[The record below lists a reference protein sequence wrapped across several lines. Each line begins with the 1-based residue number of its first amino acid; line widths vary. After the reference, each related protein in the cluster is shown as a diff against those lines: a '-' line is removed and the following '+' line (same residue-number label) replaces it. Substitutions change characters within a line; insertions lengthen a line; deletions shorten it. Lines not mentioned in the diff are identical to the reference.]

1 MLTAA
6 APRPTDPACI
16 SPLYA
21 LTRQRLLVLDGAMG
35 TMIQRYPLEEE
46 DFRGERFADHSHPLR
61 GNNDLLS
68 LTRPDIIREIHAQYF
83 AAGADMVETNTF
95 SGTTIAQADYALEH
109 VVYELNYES
118 ARLARE
124 EADRYSA
131 LTPGQPRFV
140 AGALG
145 PTNRTASLSPDV
157 NRPGYRAV
165 TFDELAAA
173 YLEQV
178 RGLVDGGVDAL
189 LIETIFD
196 TLNAKA
202 ALFAVQQFFDEG
214 GRVVPL
220 MISGTITDAS
230 GRTLSGQTVGA
241 FWHSIRHL
249 PLLSVG
255 LNCALGA
262 DQLKTYVRELAR
274 IAPDVAISAYPNAG
288 LPNAFGG
295 YDESAQEFAALVEEY
310 LQEGLV
316 NIVGGC
322 CGTTPLHV
330 AELRKLADGYATRSV
345 KSYELRVK
353 SFSEDTNGLADI
365 TEDAE
370 ESTLNSQLLTLNS
383 TNSTKLAGLEP
394 FTIEENNLFV
404 NIGERCNVTGS
415 RAFARLIRAGDYDAA
430 LAVARDQVEN
440 GAQVLDINMDEGM
453 LDSEAAMTTFL
464 NLIAAEPDI
473 ARVPL
478 MIDSS
483 KWSVIEAGLKC
494 VQGKSIVN
502 SISLKE
508 GEDTFRRHARLV
520 RQYGAAVVVMAFD
533 ERGQADSYERR
544 IEICARCYRILTE
557 EVGFPAED
565 IIFDPN
571 ILTVGTGIE
580 EHRRYALDFIQAV
593 GWIKA
598 NLPGARTSG
607 GVSNISFAFRGN
619 DVVREAM
626 HAAFLYHAIRAGLSM
641 GIVNAGQLAVYAEIE
656 PELLVLVE
664 DVLLDRQP
672 EATERLVDF
681 AESVKGNDKAE
692 LSNEQQETRNKK
704 LDWRLLPVAE
714 RLQHALVRGITDFID
729 EDTEEVRQQVARPL
743 DVIEG
748 PLMAGMNVVGDLFG
762 AGKMFLPQVVKSAR
776 VMKKAVAYLEP
787 YLLADK
793 MAGERQ
799 TAGRILLATVKGDVH
814 DIGKNIVGVV
824 LACNNFDI
832 VDLGVMVPLERIL
845 DEAQRVGADII
856 GLSGLITPSLDEM
869 VYVARE
875 MERRRMRVPLLIGGA
890 TTSRLH
896 TAVKIAPVYSGSA
909 VYVNDA
915 SRSVGVAASLLGSG
929 KDAYLSA
936 IAAEYA
942 ALREDHASRQR
953 DKNYLSISAARANG
967 FRADWET
974 SPITKPGFLGTRVLD
989 NYPLDELARYIDW
1002 TPFFHTWELRGRYPR
1017 ILEDE
1022 ILGDAARRL
1031 FADAQRML
1039 AEIIADKSLT
1049 ARAVLGFWPANT
1061 VDYDTIEVYADDKRA
1076 HVVDEFFTLRQQGEK
1091 GPGVHNVA
1099 FSDYLAPRETGR
1111 ADYLGGFAVTAGL
1124 GIEKLIEKYEADHD
1138 DYSVI
1143 MVKALADRLAEAF
1156 AERLHQRVREEFW
1169 GYAPDEHLSGE
1180 DLIKEEYRGIRPAP
1194 GYPGC
1199 PDHTEKIT
1207 LFRLLNATN
1216 QTGITLTENL
1226 AMYPTAAVSGLYY
1239 AHPAARYFGLGKIG
1253 RDQVVDMAARKGM
1266 ELGELERWLMPNLN
1280 YEPVSSVDSASPRV
1294 EQLA

>member
-1 MLTAA
+1 M
-6 APRPTDPACI
+6 
-16 SPLYA
+16 
-21 LTRQRLLVLDGAMG
+21 RQRLLVLDGAMG

-46 DFRGERFADHSHPLR
+46 DFRGARFADHPRPLR

-68 LTRPDIIREIHAQYF
+68 LTRPDIIRAIHAEYF
-83 AAGADMVETNTF
+83 EAGADMVETNTF
-95 SGTTIAQADYALEH
+95 SGTTIAQADYGLEH
-109 VVYELNYES
+109 IVYELNYES

-124 EADRYSA
+124 VADEFTAR
-131 LTPGQPRFV
+131 TPGQPRFV
-140 AGALG
+140 AGAIG

-157 NRPGYRAV
+157 NRPGFRAV
-165 TFDELAAA
+165 TFDELATA
-173 YLEQV
+173 YLEQA
-178 RGLVDGGVDAL
+178 RGLVEGGVDAL

-202 ALFAVQQFFDEG
+202 ALFAVQQFFNEG
-214 GRVVPL
+214 GRVVPV

-230 GRTLSGQTVGA
+230 GRTLSGQTVEA
-241 FWHSIRHL
+241 FWHSIKHL

-262 DQLKTYVRELAR
+262 DQLKGYVRELAR
-274 IAPDVAISAYPNAG
+274 LADVPVSAYPNAG

-295 YDESAQEFAALVEEY
+295 YDESAQEFAALVEDY
-310 LQEGLV
+310 LREGLLNV
-316 NIVGGC
+316 VGGC
-322 CGTTPLHV
+322 CGTTPQHI
-330 AELRKLADGYATRSV
+330 AELKKLAAKYPARTVASESVEVSVDGLVDGA
-345 KSYELRVK
+345 
-353 SFSEDTNGLADI
+353 
-365 TEDAE
+365 
-370 ESTLNSQLLTLNS
+370 TLNPHTSLS
-383 TNSTKLAGLEP
+383 LAGLEP
-394 FTIEENNLFV
+394 FNITPESLFV

-415 RAFARLIRAGDYDAA
+415 RAFARLIRAGDYEAA

-453 LDSEAAMTTFL
+453 LDSEAVMTTFL
-464 NLIAAEPDI
+464 HLIASEPDI
-473 ARVPL
+473 ARLPI

-508 GEDTFRRHARLV
+508 GEERFRHHARLV

-533 ERGQADSYERR
+533 ENGQADSYERR
-544 IEICARCYRILTE
+544 IEICQRSYDILTQ
-557 EVGFPAED
+557 EVGFPAGD

-571 ILTVGTGIE
+571 ILTVGTGLE
-580 EHRRYALDFIQAV
+580 EHRNYALDFIAAV
-593 GWIKA
+593 KWIKA
-598 NLPGARTSG
+598 NLPGVRTSG
-607 GVSNISFAFRGN
+607 GVSNISFSYRGN

-626 HAAFLYHAIRAGLSM
+626 HAAFLYHAIRAGLDM
-641 GIVNAGQLAVYAEIE
+641 GIVNAGQLAVYDEI
-656 PELLVLVE
+656 PKDLLELCE
-664 DVLLDRQP
+664 DVLLNRRPD
-672 EATERLVDF
+672 ATERLVDF
-681 AESVKGNDKAE
+681 AETVKQKGKVEVVADA
-692 LSNEQQETRNKK
+692 
-704 LDWRLLPVAE
+704 WRSLPVAE
-714 RLQHALVRGITDFID
+714 RLQHALVRGITEFID
-729 EDTEEVRQQVARPL
+729 QDTEEVRQQLARPL

-793 MAGERQ
+793 RGQERQ
-799 TAGRILLATVKGDVH
+799 TAGKILLATVKGDVH

-845 DEAQRVGADII
+845 DEAQKQGADII

-875 MERRRMRVPLLIGGA
+875 MEKRRLQVPLLIGGA

-896 TAVKIAPVYSGSA
+896 TAVKIAPAYSGSA

-929 KDAYLSA
+929 KAAYTQT
-936 IAAEYA
+936 IRDEYQ

-953 DKNYLSISAARANG
+953 EKSYLSIEAARQNG

-974 SPITKPGFLGTRVLD
+974 APITRPSFLGTQVLD

-1002 TPFFHTWELRGRYPR
+1002 TPFFHTWELKGRYPR
-1017 ILEDE
+1017 ILDDE
-1022 ILGDAARRL
+1022 NLGEAARRL
-1031 FADAQRML
+1031 FDDAQKML
-1039 AEIIADKSLT
+1039 AEVIANKSLT

-1061 VDYDTIEVYADDKRA
+1061 VDYDTIEVYEDDTRQQ
-1076 HVVDEFFTLRQQGEK
+1076 VRDEFFTLRQQGEK
-1091 GPGVHNVA
+1091 APGVHNIA
-1099 FSDYLAPRETGR
+1099 FSDYLAPKETGR

-1124 GIEKLIEKYEADHD
+1124 GIEKLIEQYEADHD
-1138 DYSVI
+1138 DYSSI
-1143 MVKALADRLAEAF
+1143 MIKALADRLAEAF

-1169 GYAPDEHLSGE
+1169 GYSPNENLSGE
-1180 DLIKEEYRGIRPAP
+1180 ALIKEEYRGIRPAP

-1207 LFRLLNATN
+1207 LFRLLDAEK

-1253 RDQVVDMAARKGM
+1253 RDQVADIAERKKM
-1266 ELGELERWLMPNLN
+1266 PLPELERWLMPNLN
-1280 YEPVSSVDSASPRV
+1280 YDPA
-1294 EQLA
+1294 

>member
-1 MLTAA
+1 MSA
-6 APRPTDPACI
+6 APSLVATDPACI
-16 SPLYA
+16 SPLPA
-21 LTRQRLLVLDGAMG
+21 LMRQRLLILDGAMG
-35 TMIQRYPLEEE
+35 TMIQRYPLEEA
-46 DFRGERFADHSHPLR
+46 DFRGQRFADHPRPLR

-68 LTRPDIIREIHAQYF
+68 LTRPDIIRAIHAEYF

-109 VVYELNYES
+109 VVHELNYES

-124 EADRYSA
+124 VADEFTA
-131 LTPGQPRFV
+131 QNPAQPRFV
-140 AGALG
+140 AGAIG

-157 NRPGYRAV
+157 NRPGFRAV
-165 TFDELAAA
+165 TFDELATA
-173 YLEQV
+173 YLEQT

-202 ALFAVQQFFDEG
+202 ALFAVQQFFNEG
-214 GRVVPL
+214 GRVVPV

-230 GRTLSGQTVGA
+230 GRTLSGQTVEA
-241 FWHSIRHL
+241 FWHSIKHL

-262 DQLKTYVRELAR
+262 DQLRTYVRELAR
-274 IAPDVAISAYPNAG
+274 LADVPVSAYPNAG

-295 YDESAQEFAALVEEY
+295 YDESAQEFAALVEDY
-310 LQEGLV
+310 LKEGLLNV
-316 NIVGGC
+316 VGGC
-322 CGTTPLHV
+322 CGTTPQHI
-330 AELRKLADGYATRSV
+330 AELKKLADSYSPREVHAAQLHPDAPAAQRDALVDDEAASV
-345 KSYELRVK
+345 S
-353 SFSEDTNGLADI
+353 SLALGGGGQKLAKG
-365 TEDAE
+365 T
-370 ESTLNSQLLTLNS
+370 TH
-383 TNSTKLAGLEP
+383 LAGLEP
-394 FTIEENNLFV
+394 FNITPESLFV

-415 RAFARLIRAGDYDAA
+415 RAFARLIRSGDYEAA
-430 LAVARDQVEN
+430 LAVARAQAEN

-453 LDSEAAMTTFL
+453 LDSEAVMTTFL
-464 NLIAAEPDI
+464 HLIASEPDI
-473 ARVPL
+473 ARLPI

-483 KWSVIEAGLKC
+483 KWTVLEAGLKC

-508 GEDTFRRHARLV
+508 GEDAFRCHARLV

-533 ERGQADSYERR
+533 EDGQADSYERR
-544 IEICARCYRILTE
+544 IAICQRSYDILVK

-571 ILTVGTGIE
+571 ILTVGTGLE
-580 EHRRYALDFIQAV
+580 EHRNYALDFIAAV
-593 GWIKA
+593 KWIKEH
-598 NLPGARTSG
+598 LPGCRTSG
-607 GVSNISFAFRGN
+607 GVSNISFSFRGN

-626 HAAFLYHAIRAGLSM
+626 HAAFLYHAIRAGLDM
-641 GIVNAGQLAVYAEIE
+641 GIVNAGQLAVYDEI
-656 PELLVLVE
+656 PKDLLELCE
-664 DVLLDRQP
+664 DVLLNRRAD
-672 EATERLVDF
+672 ATERLVDF
-681 AESVKGNDKAE
+681 AETVKQKGKVEVVADA
-692 LSNEQQETRNKK
+692 
-704 LDWRLLPVAE
+704 WRSLPVAE
-714 RLQHALVRGITDFID
+714 RLQHALVRGITEFID
-729 EDTEEVRQQVARPL
+729 QDTEEVRQQVGRPL

-776 VMKKAVAYLEP
+776 VMKKAVAYLQP
-787 YLLADK
+787 YLEAEK
-793 MAGERQ
+793 AGAARQ
-799 TAGRILLATVKGDVH
+799 TAGKILLATVKGDVH

-824 LACNNFDI
+824 LACNNFEI

-845 DEAQRVGADII
+845 DEAQKQGADII

-875 MERRRMRVPLLIGGA
+875 MEKRKLQVPLLIGGA

-896 TAVKIAPVYSGSA
+896 TAVKIAPAYSGSA

-929 KDAYLSA
+929 KATYTA
-936 IAAEYA
+936 TIAAEYE
-942 ALREDHASRQR
+942 ALRADHASRQR
-953 DKNYLSISAARANG
+953 DKSYLPIEAARANG
-967 FRADWET
+967 YHADWET
-974 SPITKPGFLGTRVLD
+974 APITKPSFLGTQVLD

-1017 ILEDE
+1017 ILEDDN
-1022 ILGDAARRL
+1022 LGEAARKL
-1031 FADAQRML
+1031 FEDAQKML
-1039 AEIIADKSLT
+1039 AEVIENKSLT

-1061 VDYDTIEVYADDKRA
+1061 KDHDTIEIYADDTRQQ
-1076 HVVDEFFTLRQQGEK
+1076 VRDEFFTLRQQGEK

-1099 FSDYLAPRETGR
+1099 FSDYVAPKETGR
-1111 ADYLGGFAVTAGL
+1111 ADYVGGFAVTAGL
-1124 GIEKLIEKYEADHD
+1124 GIEKLIEQYEADHD
-1138 DYSVI
+1138 DYSSI
-1143 MVKALADRLAEAF
+1143 MIKALADRLAEAF

-1169 GYAPDEHLSGE
+1169 GYAPNENLSGE
-1180 DLIKEEYRGIRPAP
+1180 ELIKEEYRGIRPAP

-1207 LFRLLNATN
+1207 LFRLLDAEK
-1216 QTGITLTENL
+1216 QTGIILTENL

-1253 RDQVVDMAARKGM
+1253 RDQVADIAERKHM
-1266 ELGELERWLMPNLN
+1266 PLAELERWLMPNLN
-1280 YEPVSSVDSASPRV
+1280 YDPA
-1294 EQLA
+1294 